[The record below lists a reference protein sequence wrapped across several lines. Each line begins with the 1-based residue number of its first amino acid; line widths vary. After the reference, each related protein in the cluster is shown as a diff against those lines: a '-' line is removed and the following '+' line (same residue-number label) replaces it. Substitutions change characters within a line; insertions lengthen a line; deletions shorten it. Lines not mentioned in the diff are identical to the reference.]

1 MPDIKKEVRVRL
13 HSATLTGEMLLDG
26 QRIAFTAEIDGEK
39 VSAEFERTIDG
50 RIVDSWLAFRALDR
64 WIDET
69 LRG

>member
-1 MPDIKKEVRVRL
+1 MPDTKKEVRVRL

-26 QRIAFTAEIDGEK
+26 QRIAFRAEIDGPK
-39 VSAEFERTIDG
+39 VDAWFDPTKDG
-50 RIVDSWLAFRALDR
+50 QSVDSWLAFRALDR

>member
-1 MPDIKKEVRVRL
+1 MLDSKKEVRVRL

-26 QRIAFTAEIDGEK
+26 QRIAFRAEINGPK
-39 VSAEFERTIDG
+39 VEAWFDPTKDCQE
-50 RIVDSWLAFRALDR
+50 VDRWLAFRALDR

>member
-39 VSAEFERTIDG
+39 VSAEFERTKDG
-50 RIVDSWLAFRALDR
+50 QEVDRWLAFRALDR

>member
-13 HSATLTGEMLLDG
+13 HSATLTGEMLLDN
-26 QRIAFTAEIDGEK
+26 QRIAFRAEIDGPK
-39 VSAEFERTIDG
+39 VDAWFDPTKDG
-50 RIVDSWLAFRALDR
+50 QSVDSWKAFRALDR

>member
-1 MPDIKKEVRVRL
+1 MLDSKKEVRVRL

-26 QRIAFTAEIDGEK
+26 QRIAFRAEIDGQK
-39 VSAEFERTIDG
+39 VDAWFDPTKDG
-50 RIVDSWLAFRALDR
+50 QEVDRWLAFRALDR

>member
-1 MPDIKKEVRVRL
+1 MPNTKKEVRVRL

-26 QRIAFTAEIDGEK
+26 QRIAFRAEIDGPK
-39 VSAEFERTIDG
+39 VDAWFDPTKDGQQIDHW
-50 RIVDSWLAFRALDR
+50 VAFRALDR

>member
-1 MPDIKKEVRVRL
+1 MLDSKKEVRVRL

-26 QRIAFTAEIDGEK
+26 QRIAFRAEINGPKVEAWFDSTKDGQE
-39 VSAEFERTIDG
+39 
-50 RIVDSWLAFRALDR
+50 VDRWLAFRALDR